1 MVKIKIRKAV
11 PEDMPALFPMLVRA
25 FEEAPVKV
33 PLPEKIPGMQWALR
47 IMQAGVIYIAEA
59 DGIMVGSIG
68 IEMKIFPWTANS
80 PLLNDTW
87 FYVTP
92 EYRRTRVA
100 SHLLDKIKKHVHETK
115 IPFFGGVNWGG
126 DRVELKDRLI
136 QMHGF
141 KYVGGN
147 FTYGLEETEK

>member
-1 MVKIKIRKAV
+1 MTKYRIRRAG
-11 PEDMPALFPMLVRA
+11 PEDIVAIYGTMRRA

-33 PLPEKIPGMQWALR
+33 PLIEPIPGMKWALR
-47 IMQAGVIYIAEA
+47 IMETGAIYVAEA
-59 DGIMVGSIG
+59 DGIVIGSIG
-68 IEMKIFPWTANS
+68 IEVKTFPWTENA

-92 EYRRTRVA
+92 EYRRSRIA
-100 SHLLDKIKKHVHETK
+100 SALLDKIRKHVHATK

-136 QMHGF
+136 ERHGF

-147 FTYGLEETEK
+147 FTYGLEETDQ